1 MSEREK
7 SKQPASASEQPAP
20 IKAGSY
26 RGPGRR
32 STDVQVQSERIFL
45 VVVDASEEMSV
56 ALRFACRRAQHT
68 GGRVALLYVMEPA
81 DFQHFASVGELMRE
95 ENRQDAE
102 RTLQT
107 FAEEVNDLIGVTPTL
122 YVREGVPSDEI
133 LKLIEEEPNISI
145 LVLGAGTDKK
155 GPGPLVSSLAGKL
168 AGKFPIPI
176 TVVPGTLSLE
186 RIDALT

>member
-1 MSEREK
+1 
-7 SKQPASASEQPAP
+7 
-20 IKAGSY
+20 
-26 RGPGRR
+26 
-32 STDVQVQSERIFL
+32 
-45 VVVDASEEMSV
+45 
-56 ALRFACRRAQHT
+56 
-68 GGRVALLYVMEPA
+68 MEPA

-95 ENRQDAE
+95 ENRQEAE

-107 FAEEVNDLIGVTPTL
+107 FAEEVNGLIGVTPTL

-155 GPGPLVSSLAGKL
+155 GPGPLVTSLAGKL

>member
-1 MSEREK
+1 MSDREAGVSDGAAK
-7 SKQPASASEQPAP
+7 PRAPAP
-20 IKAGSY
+20 Y
-26 RGPGRR
+26 QGPGRR
-32 STDVQVQSERIFL
+32 STDAQHQNERIFL
-45 VVVDASEEMSV
+45 VVVDGSEEMSV

-81 DFQHFASVGELMRE
+81 DFQHWMAVGEKMRE
-95 ENRQDAE
+95 EQREEAE
-102 RTLQT
+102 RTLQGL
-107 FAEEVNDLIGVTPTL
+107 ASEVNELIGTMPAL
-122 YVREGVPSDEI
+122 YVREGAPGDEI
-133 LKLIEEEPNISI
+133 LKLIEEEPNISV

-176 TVVPGTLSLE
+176 TVVPGTLSLS